1 MKESKHQNHN
11 PAKAPTIGG
20 ISIRFA
26 VSNDVKAMMVTQ
38 IEGSA
43 SRFLDADIGPR
54 NAPTVGSSS
63 SSTRSSSNTRTR

>member
-1 MKESKHQNHN
+1 MRWKLKESKHQNHN

-38 IEGSA
+38 IEGTA
-43 SRFLDADIGPR
+43 SRF
-54 NAPTVGSSS
+54 
-63 SSTRSSSNTRTR
+63 